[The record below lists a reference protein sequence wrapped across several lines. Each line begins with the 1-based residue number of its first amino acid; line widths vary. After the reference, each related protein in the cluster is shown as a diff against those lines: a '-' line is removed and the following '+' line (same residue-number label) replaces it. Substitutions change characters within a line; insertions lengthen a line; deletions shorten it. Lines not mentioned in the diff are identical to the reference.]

1 MSTKREGRTA
11 IVRPETA
18 KQLQE
23 ILGFRHVVRSL
34 YGFEL
39 NPNRIARLI
48 DIYPNVWAQT
58 HLDIQQFVIWLR
70 ELAKTLDG
78 D

>member
-1 MSTKREGRTA
+1 MSSAREGCIA
-11 IVRPETA
+11 VVRPETA

-48 DIYPNVWAQT
+48 DSYPVVWAQT
-58 HLDIQQFVIWLR
+58 QKDIQQFVVWLR
-70 ELAKTLDG
+70 ELAETVNDR
-78 D
+78 